1 MILVDTSVW
10 VDHLRKGNRKLAA
23 LLEEGVILCHP
34 FVVGE
39 LACGGIRNREEIMTL
54 LHALPEATVAE
65 NEEVLALVADRKIH
79 GKGLGWI
86 DVHLLASSLLTGC
99 PLWTLDK
106 ALQAAAKQLGIGT

>member
-10 VDHLRKGNRKLAA
+10 VDHLRKGNSELVA
-23 LLEEGVILCHP
+23 LLKEGVVLCHP

-39 LACGGIRNREEIMTL
+39 LACGGIRNREEILAL
-54 LHALPEATVAE
+54 LRALPKATVAE
-65 NEEVLALVADRKIH
+65 NEEALALATDQRLH

-99 PLWTLDK
+99 PLWTLNK
-106 ALQAAAKQLGIGT
+106 ALQAAAKRLGIGA